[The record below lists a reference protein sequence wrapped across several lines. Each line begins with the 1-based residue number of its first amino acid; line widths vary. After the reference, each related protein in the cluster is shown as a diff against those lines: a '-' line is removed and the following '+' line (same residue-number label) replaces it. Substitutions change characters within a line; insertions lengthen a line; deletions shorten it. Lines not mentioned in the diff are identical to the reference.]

1 MRRSFGRL
9 GLGRLGLGRLGLGR
23 LGLGRLGLALVLA
36 LGAWVA
42 CGQGIGDRCQVDED
56 CNGYGDGVVC
66 NKATNT
72 CQNTNGGS
80 IDAAPPPQIDA
91 PLDGPP
97 DAGSGSG
104 SGSGM

>member
-1 MRRSFGRL
+1 VKRL
-9 GLGRLGLGRLGLGR
+9 GF
-23 LGLGRLGLALVLA
+23 ALVLA
-36 LGAWVA
+36 IGTWVA

-80 IDAAPPPQIDA
+80 IDAQIPDA

-97 DAGSGSG
+97 DAMGSG

>member
-1 MRRSFGRL
+1 VK
-9 GLGRLGLGRLGLGR
+9 
-23 LGLGRLGLALVLA
+23 RLGLALVLA
-36 LGAWVA
+36 IGTWVA

-80 IDAAPPPQIDA
+80 IDAQIPDAPP
-91 PLDGPP
+91 DGPP
-97 DAGSGSG
+97 DAPPDGSG